1 MATYIPG
8 VTDVFP
14 NPVLYKPDWNRL
26 ERSLAIA
33 DSKYKQGVSRVKSFY
48 NSVFNSPMLGE
59 DNIKRRDEYLQK
71 ITESLKN
78 ASGLDLSQLSNQA
91 AIMNLMEP
99 VATDIDIAKDI
110 NFTMDYR
117 NKMSKAQQ
125 LKSSSDPATR
135 KRYSEMGVKALN
147 YMAEDFQKASRE
159 ERLKMTLPSYTENV
173 DMMELANKMYKDFGV
188 SVKQDQLTGQYIWT
202 QKNGDIV
209 LPLTESIVASIMN
222 NDPAVK
228 SMLQTQAY
236 VTRRDAVKAN
246 ASRFNGD
253 ETAAE
258 RDYLTST
265 LTTLRTAK
273 EKLLAESEA
282 EVNKYNIAVANWEK
296 IIKDR
301 GIVEGSD
308 EHKKYLA
315 DVKSQKLALDASS
328 ANKNMLFDFGN
339 LDMNDINDL
348 RNAVDQLNFRSL
360 YTGMGSQVARFL
372 AYKNAESSLKPNP
385 VEQAVLQQKLILDRE
400 MLMENIRQVNR
411 IEVLKKR
418 KELGLDGGRNSGS
431 NQQEF
436 WNKLFEGAGFG
447 NQEEETDPA
456 ATDPFEQ
463 GANMSVEDDEDDQD
477 DDTPDGDVTVPMR

>member
-14 NPVLYKPDWNRL
+14 NPVLYKPDWNRI
-26 ERSLAIA
+26 ERNLAIA
-33 DSKYKQGVSRVKSFY
+33 DAKYKQGVSRVKTFY

-117 NKMSKAQQ
+117 NKLSKAEQ

-159 ERLKMTLPSYTENV
+159 QRLSMSLPSYTENV
-173 DMMELANKMYKDFGV
+173 DMMELANKMYKDYGV
-188 SVKQDQLTGQYIWT
+188 SVKQDQLTGQYIWS

-209 LPLTESIVASIMN
+209 LPLTESMVANMMN

-236 VTRRDAVKAN
+236 VNRRDAVKMNLPKFA
-246 ASRFNGD
+246 GD
-253 ETAAE
+253 EAAAE

-265 LTTLRTAK
+265 LNTLKTAK
-273 EKLLAESEA
+273 EKLLAESETEA
-282 EVNKYNIAVANWEK
+282 NKYNIAVANWEK
-296 IIKDR
+296 IIKSR
-301 GIVEGSD
+301 GIIEGSD
-308 EHKKYLA
+308 EHKRYLS
-315 DVKSQKLALDASS
+315 DVRSQKLAQDA
-328 ANKNMLFDFGN
+328 AATNKNMLFDFGN
-339 LDMNDINDL
+339 LDMNNINDL

-360 YTGMGSQVARFL
+360 YTGMGNEVARFL
-372 AYKNAESSLKPNP
+372 AFKNAESSLKPNP
-385 VEQAVLQQKLILDRE
+385 VEQTIMQQQLMLQRE
-400 MLMENIRQVNR
+400 MQMESIRQANR

-418 KELGLDGGRNSGS
+418 KELGLDADKDDNN
-431 NQQEF
+431 NQRKNWED
-436 WNKLFEGAGFG
+436 LFGEDAFGDDSSKTEDDPDAG
-447 NQEEETDPA
+447 
-456 ATDPFEQ
+456 DPFEQ
-463 GANMSVEDDEDDQD
+463 GVKSYDESSTDEDDESDKEPN
-477 DDTPDGDVTVPMR
+477 TPLR